1 MRSAVVGRRNLHIA
15 GSAVDRRYA
24 VAHQV
29 VTRLKRDAG
38 KIRLDDVARG
48 IGHIGEH
55 GNQAIV
61 IPYGLNVGKGCKHIF
76 RRRARSPGR
85 AGGARQAWQSICAGG
100 ARWAVRTSGAR
111 GAGRTVCTRQAVCAG
126 GAGRSC
132 SARWAGGSGWAVRSR
147 RAG

>member
-76 RRRARSPGR
+76 RRRACSPGR
-85 AGGARQAWQSICAGG
+85 AGRARQARQSICAGG
-100 ARWAVRTSGAR
+100 ARWTI
-111 GAGRTVCTRQAVCAG
+111 CTRQAVCAG

-132 SARWAGGSGWAVRSR
+132 SARWAGGSGWAVRSC

>member
-55 GNQAIV
+55 GNRAIV

-85 AGGARQAWQSICAGG
+85 AGGARQARQSICAGG
-100 ARWAVRTSGAR
+100 ARWAVRTSGAC
-111 GAGRTVCTRQAVCAG
+111 GAGWTVCARKAVCAC

-132 SARWAGGSGWAVRSR
+132 SARWTGGSGWAVRSR

>member
-15 GSAVDRRYA
+15 GSAVDRRYT

-85 AGGARQAWQSICAGG
+85 AGGAR
-100 ARWAVRTSGAR
+100 WAVRTSGAR

-132 SARWAGGSGWAVRSR
+132 SARWAGGSGWAVRSC